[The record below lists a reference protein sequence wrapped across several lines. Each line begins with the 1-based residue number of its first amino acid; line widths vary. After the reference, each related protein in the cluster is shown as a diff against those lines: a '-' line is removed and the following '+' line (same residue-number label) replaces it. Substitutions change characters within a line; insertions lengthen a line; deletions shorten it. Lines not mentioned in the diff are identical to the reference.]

1 MRTQSFSTLVV
12 LLAVCSSAPAEVLI
26 SPGTLVGD
34 TLGGSNGVSITDQS
48 GLSANYISGE
58 TTLAEAA
65 ALTHGNGSSDAYFRN
80 KNAPVG
86 GTLDFQLDSKV
97 EVSSLALW
105 NANGNTRLVE
115 FEVFSSSDGSFDVS
129 SLTSIGVG
137 SQSESES
144 GAVQF
149 HSLAATTTQF
159 IRLQINSYASA
170 QRQLRIGEVAFGANA
185 VAIPEASSFAC
196 GALVLAGAF
205 YRRRKRHA
213 SAGGDQDVA

>member
-1 MRTQSFSTLVV
+1 M
-12 LLAVCSSAPAEVLI
+12 
-26 SPGTLVGD
+26 
-34 TLGGSNGVSITDQS
+34 
-48 GLSANYISGE
+48 
-58 TTLAEAA
+58 
-65 ALTHGNGSSDAYFRN
+65 
-80 KNAPVG
+80 
-86 GTLDFQLDSKV
+86 

-129 SLTSIGVG
+129 SLTGIGVG

-170 QRQLRIGEVAFGANA
+170 QGQLRIGEVAFGANA